1 MNRRIATIALAS
13 VALLG
18 LSGCATLAPSASG
31 SNDAGAASGP
41 DTQTVA
47 EACATVADKV
57 SGVANSFQTFDIST
71 AADDPQATIAVFTE
85 AVDAL
90 KAAQDAVGNS
100 EVREATLSIRDS
112 FQATGDTL
120 KKLLVDGDVTAVAN
134 IGSVSSEVRASLETF
149 ATLCNS

>member
-18 LSGCATLAPSASG
+18 LSGCAGLTPGASG
-31 SNDAGAASGP
+31 SNDASAASGP

-90 KAAQDAVGNS
+90 KAAQEAVGNA
-100 EVREATLSIRDS
+100 EVRDATTSIHDS

-134 IGSVSSEVRASLETF
+134 IGTVSGEVRASLETF